1 MFCNEKELIF
11 AERCEAVKDNTGSIE
26 LTPLGSRKN
35 NRFYLS
41 GKDTFKKA
49 SDLFCIRH
57 VIPQILGLLL
67 ISIALSGCHSTTQ
80 DTKKQQGMITFS
92 TWGSQQEV
100 DGLKLLLKRFEANNP
115 DVHVRLMHIPE
126 NYFQKIHLLVAGGM
140 APDVML
146 VNSLNYPVYA
156 HNGVFKDLRP
166 FVKRD
171 RLELNDFYPK
181 ALQAFQRPA
190 SQALGVLP
198 RDLSNLVVYY
208 NVDLFRKDSV
218 SEPDAD
224 WTWPQMVQKAKALT
238 HRGKFK
244 ASPQYGLSFFSK
256 PPLYWLPFVW
266 SAGGDLWN
274 RDKGR
279 LLLTQPASLQGL
291 QFYSDLRNRFHVA
304 PTRAESG
311 DAVMSQLFLQQKLA
325 MLVSGRWTV
334 PVLREQAKF
343 RWDVAPL
350 PIGPSGQSR
359 VGVDASGYAISAKT
373 HHQNAS
379 WKLVKFLTSSAS
391 LRAMA
396 QNGLIIPA
404 RESVAQTVFR
414 PQPGRLPAHGFY
426 FLDTLKEAVPTSVP
440 TRWNEF
446 SELLQLSLEPVWE
459 GQKSP
464 AQALR
469 EAKPALEKLLRQEQK
484 NR

>member
-1 MFCNEKELIF
+1 MK
-11 AERCEAVKDNTGSIE
+11 AVKDNTGSRE
-26 LTPLGSRKN
+26 LTQLGSKKN
-35 NRFYLS
+35 NSFCLRR
-41 GKDTFKKA
+41 KDAFKQA
-49 SDLFCIRH
+49 SSLFLMRAIL
-57 VIPQILGLLL
+57 PQILGLLL
-67 ISIALSGCHSTTQ
+67 LSIPLSGCQSTPQ
-80 DTKKQQGMITFS
+80 DTKKQPGTITLS

-126 NYFQKIHLLVAGGM
+126 NYFQKIHLLVAGDI

-146 VNSLNYPVYA
+146 VNSLNYPIYA
-156 HNGVFKDLRP
+156 HHEVFKDLRS
-166 FVKRD
+166 FVKKD
-171 RLELNDFYPK
+171 HVDLKDFYPK
-181 ALQAFQRPA
+181 ALQAFQRSD
-190 SQALGVLP
+190 SQALGILP

-208 NVDLFRKDSV
+208 NVDLFHKDGV

-224 WTWPQMVQKAKALT
+224 WTWPQMVEKAKALT
-238 HRGKFK
+238 HRGKT
-244 ASPQYGLSFFSK
+244 SSQYGMSFFSK
-256 PPLYWLPFVW
+256 PPLYWMPFVW

-274 RDKGR
+274 RDKGQ
-279 LLLTQPASLQGL
+279 LLLTQPASLEGL
-291 QFYSDLRNRFHVA
+291 HFYSDLRNRFHVA

-325 MLVSGRWTV
+325 MLISGRWSV

-350 PIGPSGQSR
+350 PIGPSGHSR

-373 HHQNAS
+373 HDQNAS

-396 QNGLIIPA
+396 QSGLIIPA

-469 EAKPALEKLLRQEQK
+469 EAKPALEKLLRQERK
-484 NR
+484 K